1 MPQAIGVRLAF
12 FYASAFT
19 ATGVFLPFWPV
30 WLEAQGLSPAE
41 IGYVLA
47 AGFWPRVVSNLVIAR
62 QSDHWGERKRLMAA
76 LAGVTLIGLALFA
89 LVDRLAWFLALSV
102 LTGASW
108 ASILPLGEALVL
120 NEAKRVALDYGRI
133 RLWGSLAF
141 ILTAIGAGLWL
152 ERSGPPIVLGLLLG
166 AVGLT
171 MLACLLLPEDG
182 LPTRHDA
189 PPRLRR
195 LLEQPGFLGFIGA
208 AGLIQVSHA
217 VYYGFAT
224 LHWRAAGYG
233 ETTIGWLWAEA
244 VVAEVLL
251 FWWAGALL
259 RRLDPVR
266 LLAVAGALAVLRWLL
281 TASSVALPTLLFAQS
296 LHAASFG
303 AVHLAAMHYLRDTT
317 PAELQA
323 SAQGVYAA
331 FGYALPF
338 GLITPVAGWLYGIAG
353 GAAFFAMAALALLG
367 TVLVALVPRPRLAAT

>member
-1 MPQAIGVRLAF
+1 MPQAIGIRLAV
-12 FYASAFT
+12 FYGSAFA

-30 WLEAQGLSPAE
+30 WLAAQGLSPAE

-62 QSDHWGERKRLMAA
+62 QSDHWGERRRLMAA
-76 LAGVTLIGLALFA
+76 LAAVTLVGLALFA
-89 LVDRLAWFLALSV
+89 LVDRLLWFLVLSA

-108 ASILPLGEALVL
+108 ASILPLGEALAL
-120 NEAKRVALDYGRI
+120 NQAKRAGLDYGRV
-133 RLWGSLAF
+133 RLWGSLTF
-141 ILTAIGAGLWL
+141 ILMAVGAGLWV
-152 ERSGPPIVLGLLLG
+152 ERSGAPIVLALLLG

-171 MLACLLLPEDG
+171 LLACLLLPEDAT
-182 LPTRHDA
+182 PVRQDA

-195 LLEQPGFLGFIGA
+195 LLEQPGFVWFIGA
-208 AGLIQVSHA
+208 AGLIHVSHA

-233 ETTIGWLWAEA
+233 EATIGWLWALA
-244 VVAEVLL
+244 VLAEVLL

-259 RRLDPVR
+259 RRVDPVR
-266 LLAVAGALAVLRWLL
+266 LLALAGALTVLRWLL
-281 TASSVALPTLLFAQS
+281 TASSVALPVLLLAQT

-303 AVHLAAMHYLRDTT
+303 AAHLAAMHHLRDTT

-331 FGYALPF
+331 FGFALPF
-338 GLITPVAGWLYGIAG
+338 GLITPLAGWLYGAAG
-353 GAAFFAMAALALLG
+353 GAAFLAMAALALLG
-367 TVLVALVPRPRLAAT
+367 TALVARIPRPGLATP

>member
-1 MPQAIGVRLAF
+1 
-12 FYASAFT
+12 
-19 ATGVFLPFWPV
+19 
-30 WLEAQGLSPAE
+30 
-41 IGYVLA
+41 
-47 AGFWPRVVSNLVIAR
+47 VVSNLVIAR

-89 LVDRLAWFLALSV
+89 LVDRLAWFLVLSV

-108 ASILPLGEALVL
+108 AAILPLGEALVL

-224 LHWRAAGYG
+224 LHWRAAGYS

-338 GLITPVAGWLYGIAG
+338 GLITPVAGWL
-353 GAAFFAMAALALLG
+353 
-367 TVLVALVPRPRLAAT
+367 